1 MKGFTTLFV
10 YALCTYEKNHE
21 AVNTSLHTWRSAP
34 SYVSTSGQIGLN
46 PPFVYQPDDHLHGWQ
61 DRGGTPAETRCTDT
75 VRNAF
80 VQYPDAAFVITGDD
94 DVLWIESAVYALL
107 NKLDP
112 TVPLHLT
119 DGFLDGQWLACEGV
133 GSTQCLASTFG
144 LGPLQPGTVYNTTHK
159 DMWAYGNYGAIWSR
173 GLFEAITTEQ
183 FDSCAYC
190 NSTSFTCM
198 FGYDVRLGE
207 CAWAF
212 GNTAPTTPYEGSVAA
227 GRTFGVPYES
237 YVKHLRDAV
246 GDSCDASCE
255 FLVHNAVSVTI
266 PKNLFHDK
274 DLYRS
279 TILQIVEWRGAAMM
293 FLQIDKKSPF
303 YYNSND
309 NAFNLKDRHVGFI
322 ENYEKCLGGQT
333 TSELYG
339 AFLPQTQKIE
349 EKNKAFQIIRVEYD
363 DFKPFFDDNALQILN
378 RHSHSILLAFNN
390 EKVHIT
396 KGYFYLI
403 DQWFKHLQR
412 LQLDKYV
419 VFAAPSE
426 QECELVLH
434 MGPCI
439 LHDAAETEFR
449 YDSSC
454 DTCLPLAA
462 DFRWLYVNALLDAGK
477 EIVILSDA
485 DAFFLKDPFP
495 LFRESESIV
504 FGLSDRDYNYTSDL
518 GYCETSD
525 ASCISTGFVAFKS
538 DASSM
543 VDEFVEILYSEGGW
557 EQEIFNEF
565 FPQFE
570 DVEELPFYSI
580 TNAFANLQNVI
591 DIVRGGQDAIN
602 LAVVHAGSIH
612 GDDKIKKMQC
622 AQLWL

>member
-1 MKGFTTLFV
+1 MKGLSTLFV

-21 AVNTSLHTWRSAP
+21 AVNTSLHTWRGAP
-34 SYVSTSGQIGLN
+34 SYISTSGQTGID
-46 PPFVYQPDDHLHGWQ
+46 PPFVHQPDDIVHGWQ
-61 DRGGTPAETRCTDT
+61 GRGGTPAETRCTDT

-80 VQYPDAAFVITGDD
+80 VKYPDAAFIVTGDD
-94 DVLWIESAVYALL
+94 DVLWIENAVYALL
-107 NKLDP
+107 HNLDP

-133 GSTQCLASTFG
+133 VSTQCVTSTFG
-144 LGPLQPGTVYNTTHK
+144 LLGPFQPGTVYNTTHK

-173 GLFEAITTEQ
+173 GLFEAITPEQ

-212 GNTAPTTPYEGSVAA
+212 GNTAPTTPFNRSHQV
-227 GRTFGVPYES
+227 FGVPYET

-246 GDSCDASCE
+246 SDSCDAECE

-274 DLYRS
+274 ELHRS
-279 TILQIVEWRGAAMM
+279 TVLQIMEWRGAALK

-303 YYNSND
+303 YYDSND
-309 NAFNLKDRHVGFI
+309 NPFDLKDRHVGFI
-322 ENYEKCLGGQT
+322 ENYEKCLNGHT
-333 TSELYG
+333 TSDLYG

-349 EKNKAFQIIRVEYD
+349 EKNKVFHTIRVEYD
-363 DFKPFFDDNALQILN
+363 DFKPFFDNSALP
-378 RHSHSILLAFNN
+378 HAHAILLAFNN
-390 EKVHIT
+390 ENVHIT

-426 QECELVLH
+426 QECQLVLH

-439 LHDAAETEFR
+439 LHDTAISDFR
-449 YDSSC
+449 YDTRC
-454 DTCLPLAA
+454 EKCIPLAA

-477 EIVILSDA
+477 DIVILSDA

-495 LFRESESIV
+495 VFRESRDTV
-504 FGLSDRDYNYTSDL
+504 FGLSDRDYNFTSDL
-518 GYCETSD
+518 EYCQMED
-525 ASCISTGFVAFKS
+525 ATCISTGFVAFKS
-538 DASSM
+538 DASNM
-543 VDEFVEILYSEGGW
+543 VDEFVEILYREGGW
-557 EQEIFNEF
+557 EQEKFNELF
-565 FPQFE
+565 SQFE
-570 DVEELPFYSI
+570 GVEELPFYSI
-580 TNAFANLQNVI
+580 SNAFANLQNVI
-591 DIVRGGQDAIN
+591 DIVKDGQDAIN